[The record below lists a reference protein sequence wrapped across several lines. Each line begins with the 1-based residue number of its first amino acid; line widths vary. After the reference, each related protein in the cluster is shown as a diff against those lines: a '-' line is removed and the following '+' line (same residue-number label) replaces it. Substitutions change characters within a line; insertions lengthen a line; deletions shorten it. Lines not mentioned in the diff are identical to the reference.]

1 MTSRRQFLLAVS
13 AIAPARGTLAA
24 VGFSRAAA
32 QARRAR
38 IGVLS
43 ARPLR
48 GSFYVSAV
56 VQRLSELGY
65 GEGTSTV
72 FEYRSA
78 EGRLDQYPKLARE
91 LIEQKCDLIFAIG
104 PVYTARALQ
113 EARSQAPVVFLA
125 VDYDPLDKRI
135 ITSLGK
141 PGGNITGVYIP
152 QAELAAK
159 RMQIMREIVPAARR
173 FLVFVDAYSTDQIG
187 AVRKAAAAARVE
199 LTVIEFSKLPY
210 DYAGAFEA
218 GRKAQ
223 VEALIGLASPVFA
236 ANAAALSAML
246 LKYAL
251 PGAASSVPHAEAGFL
266 ISYGADVNKVSRR
279 AAEIGV
285 RILKGVKPADIPV
298 EQADEFELAV
308 NARTARALELK
319 IPESVLARAT
329 RIVQ

>member
-1 MTSRRQFLLAVS
+1 MKRRHFLIGGALGAL
-13 AIAPARGTLAA
+13 GL
-24 VGFSRAAA
+24 SRAAA
-32 QARRAR
+32 QTRRAK
-38 IGVLS
+38 IGMLS
-43 ARPLR
+43 ARPLH

-56 VQRLSELGY
+56 VQRLAELGY
-65 GEGTSTV
+65 GERTGTV
-72 FEYRSA
+72 LEIRAA
-78 EGRLDQYPKLARE
+78 EGKVDQYPKLARE
-91 LIEQKCDLIFAIG
+91 LVEQKCDVIFAIG

-113 EARSQAPVVFLA
+113 DARSPAPVVFLA

-135 ITSLGK
+135 ITSLGR

-159 RMQIMREIVPAARR
+159 RMQIMHEVVPAARR

-187 AVRKAAAAARVE
+187 AVRKAAEAARVE
-199 LTVIEFSKLPY
+199 LTVIEFSKPPY
-210 DYAGAFEA
+210 DYAAALEA

-236 ANAAALSAML
+236 ANAAALSAL
-246 LKYAL
+246 LVKYRL

-266 ISYGADVNKVSRR
+266 ISYGADVTKVSRR
-279 AAEIGV
+279 AAEIGA
-285 RILKGVKPADIPV
+285 RILKGAKPADIPV
-298 EQADEFELAV
+298 EQAAEFELAV

>member
-1 MTSRRQFLLAVS
+1 MKRRRFLIGGMLGAM
-13 AIAPARGTLAA
+13 
-24 VGFSRAAA
+24 GFSRAAA
-32 QARRAR
+32 QTRRAK
-38 IGVLS
+38 IGMLS

-56 VQRLSELGY
+56 VQRLAELGY
-65 GEGTSTV
+65 GERTGTV
-72 FEYRSA
+72 FEVRSA
-78 EGRLDQYPKLARE
+78 DGKVDQYPRLARE
-91 LIEQKCDLIFAIG
+91 LVEQKCDVIFAIG

-113 EARSQAPVVFLA
+113 DARSQAPVVFLA

-135 ITSLGK
+135 ITSLGR
-141 PGGNITGVYIP
+141 PSGNITGVYIP

-159 RMQIMREIVPAARR
+159 RMQIMHEVVPAARR
-173 FLVFVDAYSTDQIG
+173 FLVFVDVYSMDQIA
-187 AVRKAAAAARVE
+187 AVRKAAEAARVE
-199 LTVIEFSKLPY
+199 LTVIEFLKPPY
-210 DYAGAFEA
+210 DYPSAFEA

-236 ANAAALSAML
+236 ANAAALSAFL
-246 LKYAL
+246 VKYRL

-266 ISYGADVNKVSRR
+266 ISYGADVTKVSRR
-279 AAEIGV
+279 VAEIGA
-285 RILKGVKPADIPV
+285 RILKGAKPADIPV

-308 NARTARALELK
+308 NAKTARALDVR

>member
-1 MTSRRQFLLAVS
+1 MKRRQFLIVGALGAVAPH
-13 AIAPARGTLAA
+13 AIGQTRKA
-24 VGFSRAAA
+24 VK
-32 QARRAR
+32 
-38 IGVLS
+38 IGMLS

-56 VQRLSELGY
+56 VQRLADLGY
-65 GEGTSTV
+65 SERTGTL
-72 FEYRSA
+72 FEIRSA
-78 EGRLDQYPKLARE
+78 DGKVDQYPRLARE
-91 LIEQKCDLIFAIG
+91 LLEQKCDVIFAIG
-104 PVYTARALQ
+104 PVYTARSLQ
-113 EARSQAPVVFLA
+113 DARSPAPVVFLA

-135 ITSLGK
+135 ITSWGR

-159 RMQIMREIVPAARR
+159 RMQIMREVVPAARR
-173 FLVFVDAYSTDQIG
+173 FLVFVDVYSMDQIG
-187 AVRKAAAAARVE
+187 AVRKAADAARMD
-199 LTVIEFSKLPY
+199 LTVIEFSKPPY
-210 DYAGAFEA
+210 DYPGAFEA

-236 ANAAALSAML
+236 ANAAALSAL
-246 LKYAL
+246 LVKYRL

-266 ISYGADVNKVSRR
+266 ISYGADVTKVSRR
-279 AAEIGV
+279 VAEIGA
-285 RILKGVKPADIPV
+285 RILKGAKPADIPV

-308 NARTARALELK
+308 NAKTARALDLR